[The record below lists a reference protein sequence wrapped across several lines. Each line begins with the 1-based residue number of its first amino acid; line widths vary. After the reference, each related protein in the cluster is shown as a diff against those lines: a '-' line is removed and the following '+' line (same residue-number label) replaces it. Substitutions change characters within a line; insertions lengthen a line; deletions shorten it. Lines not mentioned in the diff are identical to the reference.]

1 MASHI
6 DLYTAGT
13 PNGHKINILVEE
25 LGIDYKVHKID
36 IAKNIQKEDWYL
48 KINRTLQTNANTSTI
63 CSIVSTST
71 SCSD

>member
-36 IAKNIQKEDWYL
+36 IAKNTQKEDWYL
-48 KINRTLQTNANTSTI
+48 KINRTFRPGRHTS
-63 CSIVSTST
+63 SITPSIASYL
-71 SCSD
+71 D